1 MSSSLKSCSTF
12 GYAQKKMWRPVSYQS
27 PSASFQAATLP
38 PSTSRLSRRMGV
50 WPASVR
56 YLAQD
61 SPTKPAPAQLA
72 FDTTWPVC
80 SLRFNYTL
88 QLVTLCWEMGP
99 IGGCGRFEVRSVL

>member
-1 MSSSLKSCSTF
+1 
-12 GYAQKKMWRPVSYQS
+12 MWS
-27 PSASFQAATLP
+27 
-38 PSTSRLSRRMGV
+38 
-50 WPASVR
+50 ASVR

-72 FDTTWPVC
+72 FDTTWPLC

-99 IGGCGRFEVRSVL
+99 VDVRGPGRGGAGRGGAIGFAAWY